1 MIIIAPDE
9 RDAGGLGLGGGG
21 GGGGGG
27 TERGLAKEWAAAE
40 VRCRRAVEAVLLT
53 MQVMI
58 SKL

>member
-9 RDAGGLGLGGGG
+9 RDAGGLGGG

-27 TERGLAKEWAAAE
+27 TERGLAREWAAAE